1 MKNELD
7 SKRIRN
13 IYIMLIAILCMT
25 IISTTAILSYVAVHW
40 NDKMN
45 NKKENSTN
53 TEYDV
58 SSFTEISYD
67 DFLDKYKD
75 SEQSLIYIG
84 RSTCI
89 HCINFVPVLKETQ
102 NKYGYKTYY
111 LDISKI
117 KEDEYKEIMKLNSFF
132 DENFGMTPM
141 VVIVKDGNIIDNGS
155 FLGEA
160 DINTFSKFLEKV
172 GYSKKY

>member
-25 IISTTAILSYVAVHW
+25 IISTTAILSYILVHW
-40 NDKMN
+40 DDKTTKHVN
-45 NKKENSTN
+45 TPTN

-67 DFLDKYKD
+67 DFLEKYKGSD
-75 SEQSLIYIG
+75 QSLIYIG

-89 HCINFVPVLKETQ
+89 HCINFVPVLKEAQ
-102 NKYGYKTYY
+102 NKYDYKTYY

-117 KEDEYKEIMKLNSFF
+117 KEDEYNSIMKLNSFF

-141 VVIVKDGNIIDNGS
+141 VIIVKNNNIIENGT

-160 DINTFSKFLEKV
+160 DIDTFSKFIEKV
-172 GYSKKY
+172 GYSKKD

>member
-13 IYIMLIAILCMT
+13 IYIMLIAILCMS
-25 IISTTAILSYVAVHW
+25 IISTTAILSYILVHW
-40 NDKMN
+40 DNKMN
-45 NKKENSTN
+45 NKQNIPTN

-58 SSFTEISYD
+58 SSFTEISYN
-67 DFLDKYKD
+67 DFLEKYKG

-89 HCINFVPVLKETQ
+89 HCINFVPVLKNAQ

-117 KEDEYKEIMKLNSFF
+117 KKDEYKEIMKLNSFF

-141 VVIVKDGNIIDNGS
+141 VIIVKDSSIIDNGS

-160 DINTFSKFLEKV
+160 DIDTFSKFLESAE
-172 GYSKKY
+172 YSKKD